1 MRLTFAGEIWEW
13 RGPAPFHFVTV
24 PEEESA
30 EIEAAAHMVT
40 YGWGHGPGRRA
51 DRRDRVHDGALAQE
65 RRLRPARSRTG
76 SDARSPS
83 QLGDEVT
90 VRLTLDC

>member
-30 EIEAAAHMVT
+30 EIEAAAHLVT
-40 YGWGHGPGRRA
+40 YGWGMVPVGVRIGRA
-51 DRRDRVHDGALAQE
+51 EFTTALWPKNGGYVLPLKEDVRRSEALE
-65 RRLRPARSRTG
+65 
-76 SDARSPS
+76 
-83 QLGDEVT
+83 LGDEVT
-90 VRLTLDC
+90 VRITLDC